1 MARARCAAG
10 SRGSPTVSSSGRTV
24 STISGTPGAVNHI
37 PGVCYCRQCRFTG
50 DSIKYLMEIE
60 GLSFRE
66 ACAELGISN
75 APVRL
80 RHRPA
85 PREPRA
91 ESCTFT
97 PQAWELPTEKW
108 VAYATKLQA
117 EAEQEIWNHPEALK
131 WLAARGITEE
141 AVRTYRLGYLVG
153 ENGKAGRYRSRS
165 ALGLAP
171 KEQDGKAMT
180 MLFIPRGITIPLFA
194 EDGGSSTSVSA
205 SPTPIS
211 PRKRAGNA

>member
-1 MARARCAAG
+1 MATMLENYRHRFG
-10 SRGSPTVSSSGRTV
+10 SAVKAQGNGFNGPCPLCG
-24 STISGTPGAVNHI
+24 GEPGKSDRFIIWPDREHDLGHTCAVNHI

-117 EAEQEIWNHPEALK
+117 EAEQEI
-131 WLAARGITEE
+131 
-141 AVRTYRLGYLVG
+141 
-153 ENGKAGRYRSRS
+153 
-165 ALGLAP
+165 
-171 KEQDGKAMT
+171 
-180 MLFIPRGITIPLFA
+180 
-194 EDGGSSTSVSA
+194 
-205 SPTPIS
+205 
-211 PRKRAGNA
+211 